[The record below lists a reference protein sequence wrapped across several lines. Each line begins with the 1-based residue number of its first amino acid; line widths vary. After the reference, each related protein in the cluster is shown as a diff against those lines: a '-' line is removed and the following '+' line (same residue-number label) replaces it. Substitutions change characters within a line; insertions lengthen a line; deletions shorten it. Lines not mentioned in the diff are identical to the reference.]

1 MSPIAELIINLL
13 QLFNLLLLIWCVC
26 SWFPAINWGS
36 QPFKL
41 LDDIVRP
48 VIAPF
53 RKIIPPVGN
62 IDFSPIVAIICIQWI
77 GGILVKVLQ

>member
-1 MSPIAELIINLL
+1 MSPIAEILVNLL
-13 QLFNLLLLIWCVC
+13 QLFNLLLLVWCVC
-26 SWFPAINWGS
+26 SWFPSINWGN
-36 QPFKL
+36 QPFRL

-62 IDFSPIVAIICIQWI
+62 IDFSPIVAIICINWI
-77 GGILVKVLQ
+77 VSFLARVL